1 MNIRNLRQ
9 LLRLTLLLALL
20 ALLPQASAPAAPFTP
35 PPVTQSGLFTPGDQ
49 NTGNY
54 TFNIA
59 AAAPAVPEAS
69 TILSVGLMQALGVGG
84 PVVTARRR
92 QVAAK

>member
-20 ALLPQASAPAAPFTP
+20 ALLPQASAPAAPFT